1 MSKHPGWHPPE
12 SDLFLHLEGE
22 LDAGVSKRVG
32 EHLAHCWECRVCF
45 QELQR
50 GIANFI
56 EYRRDAVAHDL
67 PAPHSTIHDLRRC
80 FPVSEPNLSFPQS
93 LFSGIHLRPAPA
105 TSMLSILL
113 VLVLLTTYIL
123 RPPSLTAGEIFRNV
137 SRASEAPVPASL
149 VRAQRVS
156 LRHGTRTLYR
166 DIVHGP
172 ATTSSLSEEQWAS
185 VLAGLPVDA
194 RDPLNPA
201 MFQRWHEAQQNP
213 QNRISEANGF
223 VTLTT
228 TVPALQAS
236 LIVRRADWHT
246 VAERFEQP
254 GVPPVEIREVAFELR
269 KRAPAVTAH
278 AAPVHIAPILIPS
291 VRIEPP
297 VEKDFELAEIRLR
310 EILHLTGADRNEVP
324 TVTRAKDRLHLEAV
338 AESEARREELLTAF
352 GTLPEV
358 DVKIVI
364 AGEATSPQSSKPPV
378 KVPPAYATTP
388 PLAKAFWD
396 EMGGMEPANNYLD
409 MLRGSWFRTLSPAH
423 ALLRLADRYPES
435 SAKRLAPAAQIHL
448 NALALEYRHE
458 ISKELENYLQQT
470 DQPLDAMLQREDLP
484 GAAEPDTPEAC
495 PGWQAGASQLLTE
508 LQTLQTSMRRLFLV
522 DYADIQLQLSSTALL
537 NDASQARS
545 RLREQLRC
553 FAQPT
558 NGKK

>member
-1 MSKHPGWHPPE
+1 
-12 SDLFLHLEGE
+12 
-22 LDAGVSKRVG
+22 
-32 EHLAHCWECRVCF
+32 
-45 QELQR
+45 
-50 GIANFI
+50 
-56 EYRRDAVAHDL
+56 
-67 PAPHSTIHDLRRC
+67 
-80 FPVSEPNLSFPQS
+80 
-93 LFSGIHLRPAPA
+93 
-105 TSMLSILL
+105 MLSILL

-123 RPPSLTAGEIFRNV
+123 RPPSLTAAEIFRNV

-223 VTLTT
+223 VTLTN

-310 EILHLTGADRNEVP
+310 EILHFTGADRNEVP
-324 TVTRAKDRLHLEAV
+324 TVTRAEDRLHLEAV

-358 DVKIVI
+358 DVKMAI
-364 AGEATSPQSSKPPV
+364 AG
-378 KVPPAYATTP
+378 
-388 PLAKAFWD
+388 
-396 EMGGMEPANNYLD
+396 
-409 MLRGSWFRTLSPAH
+409 R
-423 ALLRLADRYPES
+423 LLRLNPASRRSKFRPPTPQLRRLPKRFGMKWAEWNQRTITS
-435 SAKRLAPAAQIHL
+435 TCCAVPGFVLSARRTRCCVWRIATQNPAR
-448 NALALEYRHE
+448 NALL
-458 ISKELENYLQQT
+458 
-470 DQPLDAMLQREDLP
+470 PQR
-484 GAAEPDTPEAC
+484 
-495 PGWQAGASQLLTE
+495 
-508 LQTLQTSMRRLFLV
+508 RF
-522 DYADIQLQLSSTALL
+522 I
-537 NDASQARS
+537 
-545 RLREQLRC
+545 
-553 FAQPT
+553 
-558 NGKK
+558 